1 MQTLWRDLTT
11 DCDIL
16 GPYYTSNGP
25 FNAKEMLACVMEAL
39 RKFHCHGFDVY
50 AMVCDGASS
59 NLTMVKMLLGKQGHF
74 ATNASLPNPHF
85 TKCDFINPFTGKS
98 IYCIICP
105 SHQVLFLKYLVAIYL
120 LGVYVCVY
128 IVCTCI
134 CVHVCTYVHMCV
146 YVCDSGLAISDV
158 QYISISRYF
167 CSYRTVSKSILHLL
181 MLDNYRTA
189 EFSNNISNYQA

>member
-59 NLTMVKMLLGKQGHF
+59 NLTMVKMLLGKQGPF
-74 ATNASLPNPHF
+74 ATNASFPNPHF

-105 SHQVLFLKYLVAIYL
+105 SHQVLFLKYLVAICL
-120 LGVYVCVY
+120 LSVYVCAFLYTLFAHVYVCVF
-128 IVCTCI
+128 VRMSI
-134 CVHVCTYVHMCV
+134 CVCTYATVDWLCHLHF
-146 YVCDSGLAISDV
+146 LAEKYDWSPFPL
-158 QYISISRYF
+158 QYWW
-167 CSYRTVSKSILHLL
+167 
-181 MLDNYRTA
+181 
-189 EFSNNISNYQA
+189 